1 MDCLASAKLSNH
13 FFNIIVMN
21 KLSILGIGALAVMC
35 ACNSKPSTEYTINGT
50 TDTPDGE
57 TIYFSCMVSNDST
70 YQDSCVVAN
79 GAFTFTGNI
88 ATPKMG
94 YISRGPL
101 SYMNEKV
108 RTLMV
113 EPGTITVALTGDNY
127 NTAEVTGSPLTLQMD
142 SLNEAQK
149 VFFDQL
155 TPLREQF
162 AAAQGD
168 SVAMADLEKKYTE
181 IMDQAKAAQINF
193 VKTNTSSMY
202 APVVMSR
209 LKSNLSLDEI
219 KEIYNAWAPEV
230 QAADEATANY
240 IKALESIQ
248 PGAKAPEITGKDQ
261 NGKEVSLSGLKGKVV
276 LVDFWATWCGPCR
289 ASLPHVKEV
298 YEKYNGKGLEVLAVS
313 LDRSEEPWKE
323 YIANSG
329 MGMEKYVNIYDAP
342 VKNAD
347 NYAIQYIPS
356 KFIIDAEGNM
366 VGRFDDEQELDA
378 KLAEIF
384 AE

>member
-1 MDCLASAKLSNH
+1 
-13 FFNIIVMN
+13 MN

-35 ACNSKPSTEYTINGT
+35 ACNSKPSTEFTINGT
-50 TDTPDGE
+50 TDAADGD
-57 TIYFSCMVSNDST
+57 TIYFSYMVSADST
-70 YQDSCVVAN
+70 YKDSCVVAN
-79 GAFTFTGNI
+79 GAFTFAGSI
-88 ATPKMG
+88 DTPKAG
-94 YISRGPL
+94 YLSNGPL
-101 SYMNEKV
+101 TYSNEKV
-108 RTLMV
+108 RSLMV
-113 EPGTITVALTGDNY
+113 EPGTITVALTGDKY
-127 NTAEVTGSPLTLQMD
+127 STAEVTGSPLTQQMD
-142 SLNEAQK
+142 SLNAIQK
-149 VFFDQL
+149 EVYDQL
-155 TPLREQF
+155 MPLREQF
-162 AAAQGD
+162 AAAQDD
-168 SVAMADLEKKYTE
+168 SVAMAELEQKYTAL
-181 IMDQAKAAQINF
+181 MDQLKDAQINF
-193 VKTNTSSMY
+193 VKTNTTSFY
-202 APVVMSR
+202 APIVMSR
-209 LKSNLSLDEI
+209 LKSNMSLDEI
-219 KEIYNAWAPEV
+219 KEIYNAWSPEV
-230 QAADEATANY
+230 QAADEATAKY
-240 IKALESIQ
+240 ISALENIQ
-248 PGAKAPEITGKDQ
+248 PGAKAPEIAGKDQ
-261 NGKEVSLSGLKGKVV
+261 DGNEVSLSGLKGKVV

-366 VGRFDDEQELDA
+366 VGRFDGEEELDA

>member
-1 MDCLASAKLSNH
+1 
-13 FFNIIVMN
+13 MN
-21 KLSILGIGALAVMC
+21 KLSILGIGVLAVMC
-35 ACNSKPSTEYTINGT
+35 ACNSKPTTEYAINGS
-50 TDTPDGE
+50 TDLADGE
-57 TIYFSCMVSNDST
+57 TIYFSYQVSDDST
-70 YQDSCVVAN
+70 YQDSCVVAK
-79 GAFTFTGNI
+79 GAFAFKGNI
-88 ATPKMG
+88 ATPKIG
-94 YISRGPL
+94 YISHGKIQ
-101 SYMNEKV
+101 YINEKV
-108 RTLMV
+108 RPLMV

-127 NTAEVTGSPLTLQMD
+127 STAEITGSPLTQQMD
-142 SLNEAQK
+142 SLNAIQK
-149 VFFDQL
+149 GIYDQL
-155 TPLREQF
+155 MPLREQF
-162 AAAQGD
+162 AAAKDD
-168 SVAMADLEKKYTE
+168 SIATAELEQKYTAL
-181 IMDQAKAAQINF
+181 MDQLKDAQVNF
-193 VKTNTSSMY
+193 VKTNTTSFY
-202 APVVMSR
+202 APVVMAR
-209 LKSNLSLDEI
+209 LKSNMSLDEI

-230 QAADEATANY
+230 KAADEATAKY
-240 IKALESIQ
+240 ISALENIQ
-248 PGAKAPEITGKDQ
+248 PGVKAPDITGKDQ

-298 YEKYNGKGLEVLAVS
+298 YEKYNSKGLEVLAVS

-366 VGRFDDEQELDA
+366 VGRFDGEQELDA